1 MTGRNDGALTALHDR
16 NRKEVL
22 DAIRARPGLSRTELA
37 QHVRLSRATVS
48 IIVTELVE
56 GGLVNETA
64 PGVSTGGRPP
74 IALNLRPEGRL
85 AVGVVM
91 VNDDVQA
98 ALTDLDGSPLCTFD
112 VPVLASS
119 PLAMLQ
125 SMEVAVERVLAGVDR
140 RRVLGVGVGTPGI
153 VDMAT
158 GVLRIAT
165 SRHWLGEPIPVKE
178 YLESSLGL
186 PVHVANRS
194 RVAALGELTAGIGR
208 GCDSLIYLFLGQGI
222 VAGIVEH
229 SQLYMGSTFGAGEIG
244 HVAICPDGPLCEC
257 GNHGCLEVYA
267 TEEAILARARSL
279 GREHPDSLLRQAVD
293 GNLELLTLDHVLVA
307 AQTGDAAACNVLQ
320 GVGGKVGMAVALLIN
335 LFDPQMV
342 VIGGPF
348 GCRAG
353 NLLLAPLIDETR
365 RRASAR
371 LFTHTE
377 VVSGTMGLSA
387 MAIGAAVFAI
397 NRTPAGAYFWPTAE
411 PCIER
416 R

>member
-22 DAIRARPGLSRTELA
+22 DAIRSHAGLSRTELS
-37 QHVRLSRATVS
+37 QYVRLSRATVS
-48 IIVTELVE
+48 AIVTELVK
-56 GGLVNETA
+56 GNLVDETG
-64 PGVSTGGRPP
+64 PGTSTGGRPP
-74 IALNLRPEGRL
+74 ITLNFRPEGRL

-91 VNDDVQA
+91 VNHDVQA
-98 ALTDLDGSPLCTFD
+98 ALTDLDGSPLATLE
-112 VPVLASS
+112 VPVAASS

-125 SMEVAVERVLAGVDR
+125 SMEVAVERVLTGVDR

-153 VDMAT
+153 VDTDT

-165 SRHWLGEPIPVKE
+165 SRHWLGEPTPVKA

-194 RVAALGELTAGIGR
+194 RVAALGELTTGIGR
-208 GCDSLIYLFLGQGI
+208 GRDSLIYLFLGQGI

-229 SQLYMGSTFGAGEIG
+229 SQLYVGSTFGAGEIG

-279 GREHPDSLLRQAVD
+279 GREHPESLLRQAVN
-293 GNLELLTLDHVLVA
+293 GSLELLTIDHVLAAAQAGDVA
-307 AQTGDAAACNVLQ
+307 AGSVMQ

-371 LFTHTE
+371 LFSHTE

-387 MAIGAAVFAI
+387 MAIGAAVLAI
-397 NRTPAGAYFWPTAE
+397 NRTPAEAYFWPTAE
-411 PCIER
+411 PRVGR

>member
-1 MTGRNDGALTALHDR
+1 MMRRNDGALTGLHDR

-22 DAIRARPGLSRTELA
+22 DAVRSHAGLSRTDLA

-48 IIVTELVE
+48 AIVTELIE
-56 GGLVNETA
+56 AGLVDETGRGA
-64 PGVSTGGRPP
+64 STGGRPP
-74 IALNLRPEGRL
+74 ITLNFRPEGRL

-91 VNDDVQA
+91 VNHEVQA
-98 ALTDLDGSPLCTFD
+98 ALTDLDGSPLCTLE
-112 VPVLASS
+112 VPVIASS

-125 SMEVAVERVLAGVDR
+125 SMESAVERVLAGVDR
-140 RRVLGVGVGTPGI
+140 RLVLGVGVGTPGI

-165 SRHWLGEPIPVKE
+165 SRHWLSESTPVKAH
-178 YLESSLGL
+178 LEPKLGL

-194 RVAALGELTAGIGR
+194 RVAALGELTCGIGR
-208 GCDSLIYLFLGQGI
+208 GRKSLIYLFLGQGI
-222 VAGIVEH
+222 VAGIVED
-229 SQLYMGSTFGAGEIG
+229 SQLYVGSTFGAGEIG

-267 TEEAILARARSL
+267 TQEAVLARARSL
-279 GREHPDSLLRQAVD
+279 GREYPDSLLRQAV
-293 GNLELLTLDHVLVA
+293 GGSLERLTIDHVLQGA
-307 AQTGDAAACNVLQ
+307 HAGDAASCQVLEE
-320 GVGGKVGMAVALLIN
+320 VGSKVGMAVALLIN
-335 LFDPQMV
+335 LFDPEMV
-342 VIGGPF
+342 VIGGPL

-353 NLLLAPLIDETR
+353 SLLLAPLIDETR

-387 MAIGAAVFAI
+387 MAIGAAILAI
-397 NRTPAGAYFWPTAE
+397 KQTPPEAYLWPAAE
-411 PCIER
+411 PRSGR